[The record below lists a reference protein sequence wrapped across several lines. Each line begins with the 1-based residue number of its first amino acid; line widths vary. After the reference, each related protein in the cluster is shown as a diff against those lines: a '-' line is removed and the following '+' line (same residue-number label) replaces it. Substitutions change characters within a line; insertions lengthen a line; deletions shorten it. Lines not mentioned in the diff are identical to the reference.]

1 LNIFDDLLLNILV
14 LTVPIVLTHIFW
26 LEKPGSLDNYDKYRQ
41 VFLLFICSLAAI
53 FCMTHPFFKP
63 IGNHFDLHIIPVLI
77 AFLYGGI
84 RSGLAVSGFIL
95 AYVYIMNG
103 PNFVWIV
110 TLLALLVPF
119 ILAFIALSNWKH
131 LTPKVM
137 FPTLLAF
144 ISALAT
150 FCITLLYRV
159 GSFVTVDRTFLVY
172 GILYCLV
179 HLFTMWLLT
188 YLIARIRE
196 NITMRQEI
204 QRSEKL
210 NVLSE
215 LAASVAHEI
224 RNPMTVAR
232 GFMQILSQSQVTEEK
247 KHVYT
252 SMVIEEIDRAQS
264 IITDYLSFAK
274 PEAEKLEPLNL
285 SDLSSKLSNLILPYA
300 AIRGVDIQIDLKSP
314 LVIQAN
320 EEKIMQCLLNL
331 TKNGIEAMTN
341 GGALQIIGFKKGSN
355 VILQITDTGV
365 GMTAEQIN
373 RLGTPFYS
381 TKNKSTGLSMMVSY
395 RIIRTFGGL
404 IEVTSEPNQGTCFTI
419 TLPAV

>member
-1 LNIFDDLLLNILV
+1 MNLFDDLLLNILV
-14 LTVPIVLTHIFW
+14 LTIPIVLTHIVW
-26 LEKPGSLDNYDKYRQ
+26 LDRPGTLDSYDRYSQ
-41 VFLLFICSLAAI
+41 VFIIFICTLAAI
-53 FCMTHPFFKP
+53 FCMTHPFFKL

-77 AFLYGGI
+77 AFLYSGI
-84 RSGLAVSGFIL
+84 RAGLAVSGIIL
-95 AYVYIMNG
+95 TYAYMMNG
-103 PNFVWIV
+103 PNFIWFV
-110 TLLALLVPF
+110 TLLAILIPF

-131 LTPKVM
+131 LAPKMM

-159 GSFVTVDRTFLVY
+159 SSFIPVDRVFLLY
-172 GILYCLV
+172 GLLYCLV
-179 HLFTMWLLT
+179 HLLTMWLLT
-188 YLIARIRE
+188 YLISRIRE
-196 NITMRQEI
+196 NITMRQET

-232 GFMQILSQSQVTEEK
+232 GFMQILSQSQVSEEK
-247 KHVYT
+247 KQVYT
-252 SMVIEEIDRAQS
+252 GMVIEEIDRAQS

-274 PEAEKLEPLNL
+274 PEAEKLEPLDVSAL
-285 SDLSSKLSNLILPYA
+285 PSKLSNLLQPYA
-300 AIRGVDIQIDLKSP
+300 AARGVDIQFDMELS

-320 EEKIMQCLLNL
+320 VDKMMQCLVNL
-331 TKNGIEAMTN
+331 TKNGIEAMPA
-341 GGALQIIGFKKGSN
+341 GGVLHIEGFKKGKQ
-355 VILQITDTGV
+355 VILKIKDNGV

-381 TKNKSTGLSMMVSY
+381 TTNKSTGLSMMVSY
-395 RIIRTFGGL
+395 RIIRTFGGF
-404 IEVTSEPNQGTCFTI
+404 IEVTSQPDQGTCFTI
-419 TLPAV
+419 SLPAV